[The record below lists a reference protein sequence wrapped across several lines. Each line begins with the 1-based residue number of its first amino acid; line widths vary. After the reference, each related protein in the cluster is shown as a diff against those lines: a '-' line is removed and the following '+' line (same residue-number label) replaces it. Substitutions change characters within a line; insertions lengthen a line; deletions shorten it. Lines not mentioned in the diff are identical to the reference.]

1 MILVKLSLSSF
12 LTKTR
17 KVKRGFFNALCFFT
31 QLSSAIFILKP
42 LCLLFATSY
51 QNTFLSS
58 FRREL
63 SCQSGQSLLLLLQY
77 IARSRENRFGAEEKE
92 KMRLIETE
100 KGVKKE
106 TMAVSE

>member
-1 MILVKLSLSSF
+1 MVLVKLSLSSF

-31 QLSSAIFILKP
+31 QLSSAIFIFKP

-63 SCQSGQSLLLLLQY
+63 SCQSGQSLFLLQY
-77 IARSRENRFGAEEKE
+77 IVRSRGNKFGAEEKE
-92 KMRLIETE
+92 KVRIIETE
-100 KGVKKE
+100 KGIKKE
-106 TMAVSE
+106 TMAVS